1 MRFLIDRC
9 VMDSLNANSLQF
21 RDDSRLRGELTKE
34 PAIAES
40 MEHGDALRSRAR
52 TRAEL
57 LTRAVRIDSNIM
69 PSVAAAVASLT
80 DLAFVTG
87 EVECYVSPNL
97 GINSPNLGINA
108 FVTIDGGS
116 RTLIALSSGAVNNLD
131 ADELRFLLGH
141 ELGHVLFS
149 HLDIDIEGLA
159 KSGSLPPT
167 VCMRLR
173 AWQRAAE
180 ISADRVGLVC
190 CGSLEHAARALFKTV
205 SGVTAA
211 GLVVRPEYF
220 AEQWQHLLDEV
231 TIDGGRDHWT
241 HTHPFPPLRMKAMTV
256 FAESSSLEQA
266 DREVSR
272 MLALMNPDGNAE
284 PMGDPL
290 LAEFLFW
297 GGLYIALADRHVVSA
312 EMERIQ
318 TVAPAG
324 VDVSGLVSEPD
335 LTDELCLRRFRE
347 MVSKRRQ
354 KLSAV
359 EKHGIICGLIDVAS
373 ADGHV
378 APGEL
383 QRLLEL
389 GSGIGVPGEGCE
401 LIVRQYLEER
411 NYVA

>member
-9 VMDSLNANSLQF
+9 DMDRLNANSFQF

-52 TRAEL
+52 TRAEYL
-57 LTRAVRIDSNIM
+57 ARAVRIDSNIM
-69 PSVAAAVASLT
+69 PSVAAAIASLT
-80 DLAFVTG
+80 DRAFVTG
-87 EVECYVSPNL
+87 EVECYVYPHL
-97 GINSPNLGINA
+97 AINA
-108 FVTIDGGS
+108 SVTIDGGS

-141 ELGHVLFS
+141 ELGHMLFS
-149 HLDIDIEGLA
+149 HLDVDIEGLA

-173 AWQRAAE
+173 AWQRACE

-205 SGVTAA
+205 SGVTAT

-297 GGLYIALADRHVVSA
+297 GGLYIALADRHVVAA

-318 TVAPAG
+318 TVAPEG
-324 VDVSGLVSEPD
+324 VDVSRLVSEPD
-335 LTDELCLRRFRE
+335 LTDALCLHRFRE

-354 KLSAV
+354 KLSSV

-378 APGEL
+378 APAEFR
-383 QRLLEL
+383 RLLEL
-389 GSGIGVPGEGCE
+389 GGGIDVPETGCE

-411 NYVA
+411 NHVA

>member
-97 GINSPNLGINA
+97 GINA

-141 ELGHVLFS
+141 ELGHMLFS

-173 AWQRAAE
+173 AWQRAGE

-297 GGLYIALADRHVVSA
+297 GGLYIALADRHVVAA

-318 TVAPAG
+318 TVAPEG
-324 VDVSGLVSEPD
+324 VDVSRLVSEPD
-335 LTDELCLRRFRE
+335 LTDALCLHRFRE

-354 KLSAV
+354 KLSSV
-359 EKHGIICGLIDVAS
+359 EKHGIICGLIDIAS

-378 APGEL
+378 APAEF
-383 QRLLEL
+383 QRLLDL
-389 GSGIGVPGEGCE
+389 GGGIGVPGEGCE
-401 LIVRQYLEER
+401 LIARQYLEER
-411 NYVA
+411 NHVA